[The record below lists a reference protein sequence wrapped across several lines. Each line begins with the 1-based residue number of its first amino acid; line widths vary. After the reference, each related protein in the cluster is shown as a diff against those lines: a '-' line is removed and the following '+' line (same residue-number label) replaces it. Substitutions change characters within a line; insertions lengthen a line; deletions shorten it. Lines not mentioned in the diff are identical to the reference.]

1 MHGTSSSV
9 SRNRSAAAGLRFI
22 VAAGALALSLGTA
35 LAQVAFD
42 APDANYQGRVRAGAA
57 EMGQPVYSG
66 SEIKIS
72 GQNFKPGQEVTILR
86 GAETLGDG
94 PVKADQEGK
103 FEATFKLP
111 EDAAV
116 GTHPLVLTTAA
127 PYHAEIVELK
137 VSPQVPLSGAD
148 KFEVKDNKLVPG
160 LYQSAYSAKNDAVF
174 VTSAVGRP
182 PVKESA
188 LVKVNPETLEIA
200 AQVSP
205 GEAPA
210 REDGR
215 EGGVFAVYGVAVDDA
230 NDNVWVTNTRQNTV
244 AVYKQ
249 SDLSLVKQFEAG
261 AVPHARDVVVDEKGG
276 KAYATAT
283 GTANIAVFDAK
294 TLEPAGNIEI
304 KSGKR
309 GENFSVGS
317 LKFDAESGKLF
328 TVSLSTDEAA
338 IIDAA
343 SGEVEKVFPIEGSRG
358 AIGVAYDGK
367 TKRIFV
373 ASQGS
378 DNLLI
383 VDAESGKTLH
393 NVPVGA
399 GALNVAFDPVSS
411 HAYVSS
417 RGAGTVT
424 VVDVDGSIV
433 ANLENAP
440 FANHVAVDGKG
451 DVFAINKA
459 QGQDN
464 PASDRISRIA
474 PKK

>member
-9 SRNRSAAAGLRFI
+9 SRNRSAAGLRFI
-22 VAAGALALSLGTA
+22 IAAGALALSLGTA

-42 APDANYQGRVRAGAA
+42 APDADFQGRVRATAA
-57 EMGQPVYSG
+57 EQGKPVYSG

-72 GQNFKPGQEVTILR
+72 GQDFKPGQSVTILR
-86 GAETLGDG
+86 GTQTLGDG
-94 PVKADQEGK
+94 AITADQEGK

-116 GTHPLVLTTAA
+116 GTHPLVLTTTA

-137 VSPQVPLSGAD
+137 VSPQVPLSGED

-182 PVKESA
+182 PVKASE

-200 AQVSP
+200 AQVTP
-205 GEAPA
+205 AEAPA
-210 REDGR
+210 REEGK
-215 EGGVFAVYGVAVDDA
+215 EGGVFAVYGVAVDDS
-230 NDNVWVTNTRQNTV
+230 NDTVWVTNTRQNTV

-249 SDLSLVKQFEAG
+249 SDLSLVKQFEPGVA
-261 AVPHARDVVVDEKGG
+261 PHARDVVVDEKNG
-276 KAYATAT
+276 KAYVTAT
-283 GTANIAVFDAK
+283 GTPNVVVFDTK
-294 TLEPAGNIEI
+294 TLEQAATIEI
-304 KSGKR
+304 KSDKR

-317 LKFDAESGKLF
+317 LKLDADSGKLF
-328 TVSLSTDEAA
+328 TVSLSTDEVA
-338 IIDAA
+338 IVDVA
-343 SGEVEKVFPIEGSRG
+343 SGEVDKVIPIKGSRG
-358 AIGVAYDGK
+358 SIGVAYDGE

-383 VDAESGKTLH
+383 VDADSGETLH

-399 GALNVAFDPVSS
+399 GALNVAFDPVNDL
-411 HAYVSS
+411 AYVSS

-424 VVDVDGSIV
+424 VVDPDGNIV

-440 FANHVAVDGKG
+440 FANHVAIDGKG
-451 DVFAINKA
+451 DVFAINKSTGPEDA
-459 QGQDN
+459 AG
-464 PASDRISRIA
+464 DRISKLT
-474 PKK
+474 PKQ

>member
-9 SRNRSAAAGLRFI
+9 SRNRSAAGLRFI
-22 VAAGALALSLGTA
+22 IAAGALALSLGTA

-42 APDANYQGRVRAGAA
+42 APDADFQGRVRATAA
-57 EMGQPVYSG
+57 EQGKPVYSG

-72 GQNFKPGQEVTILR
+72 GQDFKPGQSVTILR
-86 GAETLGDG
+86 GTQTLGDG
-94 PVKADQEGK
+94 AITADQEGK

-137 VSPQVPLSGAD
+137 VSPQVPLSGED

-182 PVKESA
+182 PVKASE

-200 AQVSP
+200 AQVTP
-205 GEAPA
+205 AEAPA
-210 REDGR
+210 REEGK
-215 EGGVFAVYGVAVDDA
+215 EGGVFAVYGVAVDDS
-230 NDNVWVTNTRQNTV
+230 NDTVWVTNTRQNTV

-249 SDLSLVKQFEAG
+249 SDLSLVKQFEPGVA
-261 AVPHARDVVVDEKGG
+261 PHARDVVVDEKNG
-276 KAYATAT
+276 KAYVTAT
-283 GTANIAVFDAK
+283 GTPNVVVFDTK
-294 TLEPAGNIEI
+294 TLEQAATIEI
-304 KSGKR
+304 KSDKR

-317 LKFDAESGKLF
+317 LKLDADSGKLF
-328 TVSLSTDEAA
+328 TVSLSTDEVA
-338 IIDAA
+338 IVDVA
-343 SGEVEKVFPIEGSRG
+343 SGEVDKVIPIKGSRG
-358 AIGVAYDGK
+358 SIGVAYDGE

-383 VDAESGKTLH
+383 VDADSGETLH

-399 GALNVAFDPVSS
+399 GALNVAFDPVNDL
-411 HAYVSS
+411 AYVSS

-424 VVDVDGSIV
+424 VVDPDGNIV

-440 FANHVAVDGKG
+440 FANHVAIDGKG
-451 DVFAINKA
+451 DVFAINKSTGPEDVA
-459 QGQDN
+459 G
-464 PASDRISRIA
+464 DRISKLT
-474 PKK
+474 PKQ

>member
-9 SRNRSAAAGLRFI
+9 SRNRSAAGLRFI

-42 APDANYQGRVRAGAA
+42 APDANYQGRVRADAA

-66 SEIKIS
+66 SEIKVS
-72 GQNFKPGQEVTILR
+72 GQNFKPGQSVTILR
-86 GAETLGDG
+86 GAQALGDAAIA
-94 PVKADQEGK
+94 ADQEGK

-137 VSPQVPLSGAD
+137 VSPRVPLSGED
-148 KFEVKDNKLVPG
+148 RFEVRDNKLVPG
-160 LYQSAYSAKNDAVF
+160 LYQSAYSARNDAVF

-182 PVKESA
+182 PVKASQ
-188 LVKVNPETLEIA
+188 LVKVNPETLEIV

-205 GEAPA
+205 AEAPA
-210 REDGR
+210 REDGK
-215 EGGVFAVYGVAVDDA
+215 EAGLFAVYGVAVDDA
-230 NDNVWVTNTRQNTV
+230 NDTVWVTNTRQDTV
-244 AVYKQ
+244 AVYRQ
-249 SDLSLVKQFEAG
+249 SDLSLVRQFEPG
-261 AVPHARDVVVDEKGG
+261 VVPHARDVVVDEKDG

-283 GTANIAVFDAK
+283 GTPNVAVFDARAV
-294 TLEPAGNIEI
+294 EPAGNIEI

-309 GENFSVGS
+309 GESFSVGS

-343 SGEVEKVFPIEGSRG
+343 SGKVEKVFPIEGSRG
-358 AIGVAYDGK
+358 SIGVAYDGK
-367 TKRIFV
+367 TGRIFV
-373 ASQGS
+373 AAQGS

-383 VDAESGKTLH
+383 VDAGSGKTLH

-399 GALNVAFDPVSS
+399 GALNVAFDPVANL
-411 HAYVSS
+411 AYVSN

-424 VVDVDGSIV
+424 VVDPDGNIV

-440 FANHVAVDGKG
+440 AANHVAIDGKG

-459 QGQDN
+459 QGEDN
-464 PASDRISRIA
+464 PANDRISKITPR
-474 PKK
+474 K

>member
-1 MHGTSSSV
+1 MHGTSSIV
-9 SRNRSAAAGLRFI
+9 TRNRSAAGLRVVI
-22 VAAGALALSLGTA
+22 AAGALALSLGTA

-42 APDANYQGRVRAGAA
+42 APDASYKGRARAAAA

-66 SEIKIS
+66 SEVKVS
-72 GQNFKPGQEVTILR
+72 GQNFKPGQSVTILR
-86 GAETLGDG
+86 GAQLLGEG
-94 PVKADQEGK
+94 PITADQEGK

-137 VSPQVPLSGAD
+137 VSPQVALSGAE

-182 PVKESA
+182 PVKASA
-188 LVKVNPETLEIA
+188 LVKVNPETLEIVT
-200 AQVSP
+200 QVSP
-205 GEAPA
+205 AEAPA
-210 REDGR
+210 REDGK
-215 EGGVFAVYGVAVDDA
+215 EGGVYAVYGVAVDDA
-230 NDNVWVTNTRQNTV
+230 NDTVWVTNTRQNTV

-249 SDLSLVKQFEAG
+249 SDLSLVKQFEPG
-261 AVPHARDVVVDEKGG
+261 AAAHARDVVVDEKGG

-283 GTANIAVFDAK
+283 GTPNVVVFDTK
-294 TLEPAGNIEI
+294 TLEPAGAIEI

-317 LKFDAESGKLF
+317 LKFDADSGKLF
-328 TVSLSTDEAA
+328 TVSMSTDEVA
-338 IIDAA
+338 IIDIA
-343 SGEVEKVFPIEGSRG
+343 SGEVDKVIPLEGSRG
-358 AIGVAYDGK
+358 AIGVAYDGE

-383 VDAESGKTLH
+383 VDADSGETLH
-393 NVPVGA
+393 NVLVGA
-399 GALNVAFDPVSS
+399 GALNVAFDPVSK
-411 HAYVSS
+411 HAYVSN

-424 VVDVDGSIV
+424 AVDTDGNIV

-459 QGQDN
+459 KGEDN
-464 PASDRISRIA
+464 PANDRISKIT